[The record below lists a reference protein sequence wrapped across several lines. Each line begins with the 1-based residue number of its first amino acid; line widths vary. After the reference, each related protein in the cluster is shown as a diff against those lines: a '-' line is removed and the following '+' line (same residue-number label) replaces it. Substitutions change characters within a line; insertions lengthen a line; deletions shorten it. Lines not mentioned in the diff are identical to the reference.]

1 MFYFFFTFFVFLYI
15 IMYIQDIASTIEKMS
30 VKEVRDF
37 IFANYYKRIG
47 FSQEN
52 SYYSVKRLKKK
63 KI

>member
-1 MFYFFFTFFVFLYI
+1 
-15 IMYIQDIASTIEKMS
+15 MYIQDIASTIEKMS